1 VRVVD
6 ASVIVKACL
15 GAGGPDDIEAGLVAP
30 PLLWSEALSAIHEL
44 RWRGEIDEETAD
56 LARAR
61 LAGLPVT
68 MMAPDGL
75 ASEAWRVADEL
86 GWARTY
92 DAEYVALARMLGR
105 GLLTIDARLA
115 RGASRLIDVSGP
127 AAAG

>member
-15 GAGGPDDIEAGLVAP
+15 GARGPRDLEEGLVAP

-44 RWRGEIDEETAD
+44 RWRGEVDEDTAI

-61 LAGLPVT
+61 LADLPVT
-68 MMAPDGL
+68 RAAPDGL
-75 ASEAWRVADEL
+75 ADEAWRVADEL
-86 GWARTY
+86 GWAKTY
-92 DAEYVALARMLGR
+92 DAEYVALALMLGC

-115 RGASRLIDVSGP
+115 RGAARLIEVSGP
-127 AAAG
+127 VALD